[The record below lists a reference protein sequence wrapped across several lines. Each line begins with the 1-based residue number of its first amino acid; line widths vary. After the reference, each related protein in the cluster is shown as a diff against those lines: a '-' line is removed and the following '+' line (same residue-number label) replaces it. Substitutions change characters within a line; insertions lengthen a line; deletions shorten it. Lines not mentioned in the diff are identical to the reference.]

1 MRSNDDNYGAPW
13 SVRTTIPILSF
24 YLLLVLPG
32 KNIFFNTN
40 PWLFKYIDNIYFFVI
55 ILFAFYRL
63 NIKVLGF
70 SIKHLKNDL
79 LIGILSGGGLLFG
92 LFLLNFG
99 IDLTGLADHDLFN
112 NQPDPKSFIYMGSTA
127 EYVGILLVIPF
138 IEQVFFTGIIFQ
150 SLLKKINPIL
160 AIYASGIIYSLAGF
174 KLSLGAFGLG
184 AVTSFLFKSTK
195 TLYSS
200 IIFHASCAAGGVII
214 KSVYPKLSTL
224 LGFLF

>member
-1 MRSNDDNYGAPW
+1 MHKNDNNYGVPW

-32 KNIFFNTN
+32 KNIFFHTN
-40 PWLFKYIDNIYFFVI
+40 PLLFKYIDTIYFFVI
-55 ILFAFYRL
+55 ISLALYRL

-79 LIGILSGGGLLFG
+79 LIGFLSGGGLLFG

-112 NQPDPKSFIYMGSTA
+112 NRPDSKSFISMSSTA
-127 EYVGILLVIPF
+127 EYAGILLAIPL

-160 AIYASGIIYSLAGF
+160 AMYASGIIYSLAGF

-195 TLYSS
+195 TLYSP

-214 KSVYPKLSTL
+214 KSVYTRISIL

>member
-1 MRSNDDNYGAPW
+1 MHNNDNNCGVPW

-32 KNIFFNTN
+32 KNIFFHTN
-40 PWLFKYIDNIYFFVI
+40 PLLFKYIDNVYFFVI
-55 ILFAFYRL
+55 ISFALHRL

-70 SIKHLKNDL
+70 STKHLKNDL
-79 LIGILSGGGLLFG
+79 LIGFLSGGGLLFG

-112 NQPDPKSFIYMGSTA
+112 NRPDAKSFIYMGSTA
-127 EYVGILLVIPF
+127 EYVGILLAIPF

-160 AIYASGIIYSLAGF
+160 AIYASGVIYSIAEF

-184 AVTSFLFKSTK
+184 IVTSILFRSTK
-195 TLYSS
+195 TLYAS

-214 KSVYPKLSTL
+214 INIYPRISTL

>member
-1 MRSNDDNYGAPW
+1 MHNNDNNCGVPW

-32 KNIFFNTN
+32 KNIFFHTN
-40 PWLFKYIDNIYFFVI
+40 PLLFKYIDNVYFFVI
-55 ILFAFYRL
+55 ISFALYRL
-63 NIKVLGF
+63 NIKALGF
-70 SIKHLKNDL
+70 STKHLKNNL
-79 LIGILSGGGLLFG
+79 LIGFLSGGGLLFG
-92 LFLLNFG
+92 LFLLNFA
-99 IDLTGLADHDLFN
+99 IDFTGLADHDLFN
-112 NQPDPKSFIYMGSTA
+112 NRPDLKSFIHMSSTA
-127 EYVGILLVIPF
+127 EYAGILLAIPF

-184 AVTSFLFKSTK
+184 VVTSFLFKSTK

-200 IIFHASCAAGGVII
+200 IIFHATCVAGGVII
-214 KSVYPKLSTL
+214 KSVYPRINTL

>member
-1 MRSNDDNYGAPW
+1 MHSNDNNCGAPW

-32 KNIFFNTN
+32 KNMFFHTN
-40 PWLFKYIDNIYFFVI
+40 PLLFKYIDNIYFFVI

-70 SIKHLKNDL
+70 SIKHL
-79 LIGILSGGGLLFG
+79 LFG

-99 IDLTGLADHDLFN
+99 IDLTGLTDHDLFN
-112 NQPDPKSFIYMGSTA
+112 NRPDAKSFIYMGSTA
-127 EYVGILLVIPF
+127 EYVGILLAIPF

-184 AVTSFLFKSTK
+184 VVTSFLFKSTK

-214 KSVYPKLSTL
+214 KSVYTRISTL

>member
-1 MRSNDDNYGAPW
+1 M
-13 SVRTTIPILSF
+13 IISF
-24 YLLLVLPG
+24 AL
-32 KNIFFNTN
+32 
-40 PWLFKYIDNIYFFVI
+40 
-55 ILFAFYRL
+55 YRL

-70 SIKHLKNDL
+70 STKNLKNGL
-79 LIGILSGGGLLFG
+79 LIGLFSGGGLLFG
-92 LFLLNFG
+92 LFLLNFC
-99 IDLTGLADHDLFN
+99 IDLTGMADHDLFN
-112 NQPDPKSFIYMGSTA
+112 DRPYSKSFFYMGSTA
-127 EYVGILLVIPF
+127 EYAAILLAIPF

-184 AVTSFLFKSTK
+184 VVTSFLFKSTK
-195 TLYSS
+195 ALYSS

-214 KSVYPKLSTL
+214 KSIYPKLSTL

>member
-1 MRSNDDNYGAPW
+1 MHKNGNDLGAIW
-13 SVRTTIPILSF
+13 SIRATIFTLSI

-40 PWLFKYIDNIYFFVI
+40 PWPFKYTDSIYFFVI
-55 ILFAFYRL
+55 ILIALYRS

-70 SIKHLKNDL
+70 SVKGLKKNL
-79 LIGILSGGGLLFG
+79 FIGSASGGVLIFS
-92 LFLLNFG
+92 LFLLVLC
-99 IDLTGLADHDLFN
+99 IDSTGMANHDLFK
-112 NQPDPKSFIYMGSTA
+112 NQPNSSISSDKNSII
-127 EYVGILLVIPF
+127 EYASVVLVIPL
-138 IEQVFFTGIIFQ
+138 IEQIFFTGIIFQ

-184 AVTSFLFKSTK
+184 VTTSFLFKATK
-195 TLYSS
+195 TLYAP
-200 IIFHASCAAGGVII
+200 IIFHASCALGEIMI
-214 KSVYPKLSTL
+214 KSVYPRINTL

>member
-1 MRSNDDNYGAPW
+1 LHNNDNNYGAPW

-32 KNIFFNTN
+32 KNIFFHTN
-40 PWLFKYIDNIYFFVI
+40 PLLFKYIDNVYFFVI
-55 ILFAFYRL
+55 ISFALYRL

-70 SIKHLKNDL
+70 STKHLKSDL
-79 LIGILSGGGLLFG
+79 LIGFLSGGGLLFG

-112 NQPDPKSFIYMGSTA
+112 NRPDSKSFIYMSSTA

-160 AIYASGIIYSLAGF
+160 AVYAAGIIYSLAGF

-184 AVTSFLFKSTK
+184 IATSFLFKATK
-195 TLYSS
+195 TLYAPT
-200 IIFHASCAAGGVII
+200 IFHASCAAGGVII
-214 KSVYPKLSTL
+214 KSFYPRMKTL

>member
-1 MRSNDDNYGAPW
+1 MHCNDNNCGAPW

-32 KNIFFNTN
+32 KNIFFHTN
-40 PWLFKYIDNIYFFVI
+40 PLLFKYIDNVYFFVI
-55 ILFAFYRL
+55 ISFALYRL

-70 SIKHLKNDL
+70 STKHLKNDL
-79 LIGILSGGGLLFG
+79 LIGFLSGGGLLFG
-92 LFLLNFG
+92 LFLLNSG
-99 IDLTGLADHDLFN
+99 IDLVGLADHDLFN
-112 NQPDPKSFIYMGSTA
+112 NQPDSKSFIHMGSTA
-127 EYVGILLVIPF
+127 EYAGILLAIPL

>member
-1 MRSNDDNYGAPW
+1 MHSNDNNFGAPW

-32 KNIFFNTN
+32 KNIFFHTN
-40 PWLFKYIDNIYFFVI
+40 PLLFKYIDSIYFFVI
-55 ILFAFYRL
+55 IVFALYRL
-63 NIKVLGF
+63 NIKILGF
-70 SIKHLKNDL
+70 SIKYLKNDS
-79 LIGILSGGGLLFG
+79 LIGFLSGGGLLFG

-112 NQPDPKSFIYMGSTA
+112 NRPDSKSFIYMSSTA

-160 AIYASGIIYSLAGF
+160 AIYASGVIYSIAEF
-174 KLSLGAFGLG
+174 KLSLGALGLG
-184 AVTSFLFKSTK
+184 IATSILFRSTK
-195 TLYSS
+195 TLYAS

-214 KSVYPKLSTL
+214 KNIYPRISTL

>member
-1 MRSNDDNYGAPW
+1 MHSNDNNCGAPW
-13 SVRTTIPILSF
+13 SVRTTIPILSI

-32 KNIFFNTN
+32 KNIFFHTN
-40 PWLFKYIDNIYFFVI
+40 PLLFKYIDSIYFFVI
-55 ILFAFYRL
+55 IVFALYRL
-63 NIKVLGF
+63 NIKILGF
-70 SIKHLKNDL
+70 SIKYLKNDS
-79 LIGILSGGGLLFG
+79 LIGFLSGGGLLFG

-112 NQPDPKSFIYMGSTA
+112 NRPDTKGFIFMGSTA
-127 EYVGILLVIPF
+127 EYAGILLIIPF

-184 AVTSFLFKSTK
+184 VVTSFLFKSTK
-195 TLYSS
+195 TLYAS
-200 IIFHASCAAGGVII
+200 IIFHASCATGGVII
-214 KSVYPKLSTL
+214 KSVYPRVNTL

>member
-1 MRSNDDNYGAPW
+1 LHNNNNNCGVPW

-32 KNIFFNTN
+32 KNIFFHTN
-40 PWLFKYIDNIYFFVI
+40 PLLFKYIDNIYFFVI

-70 SIKHLKNDL
+70 STKNLKNDL
-79 LIGILSGGGLLFG
+79 LIGFLSGGGLLFG
-92 LFLLNFG
+92 LFLLNSG
-99 IDLTGLADHDLFN
+99 IDLIGLADHDLFN
-112 NQPDPKSFIYMGSTA
+112 NRPDLKSFIHMSSTA
-127 EYVGILLVIPF
+127 EYAGILLAIPF

-184 AVTSFLFKSTK
+184 VVTSFLFKSTK

-214 KSVYPKLSTL
+214 KSVYPKINTL